1 MNREN
6 LRTLYLVVR
15 RPILKIASR
24 FVRVEN
30 FRLRLDHDNVGKI
43 LIICQPR
50 LGDNV
55 LSQPAFG
62 ALRTRYGKAELV
74 GLCNGYVREFLIETG
89 VVDRAVLDPGRGLRS
104 FLGTIR
110 RLRQERFDLVV
121 DLTTDFTLRPALVAF
136 FSNSAYT
143 IGCDAQGR
151 GFLFS
156 KHVPAP
162 DRLIH
167 EAAELSRI
175 VESLGVVI
183 PSTVP
188 ALKASGRICKEV
200 EAFFQK
206 ENIGRNDVVIALQP
220 SGHYPTQ
227 RWPARNFAA
236 LADLLS
242 NQAKVVLLEADA
254 DGKRAHEIG
263 ELMRSELCIYHSES
277 LGALMAFLKRC
288 SVFVCNN
295 SGTLHL
301 ASALGVPTVSTM
313 GPTVP
318 ERWWPLGDR
327 NIVVRKNLPC
337 MPCNSG
343 ICRIKTHDCMNLI
356 SVEEVFDAVGRAIQL
371 G

>member
-6 LRTLYLVVR
+6 LRTVYLVVR
-15 RPILKIASR
+15 RPILKIAFR
-24 FVRVEN
+24 FVRAGN
-30 FRLRLDHDNVGKI
+30 RRLRLDHGKVGKI

-55 LSQPAFG
+55 LSQPALG
-62 ALRTRYGKAELV
+62 ALRSWYDKAELV
-74 GLCNGYVREFLIETG
+74 GLCNKYVREFLLETG

-110 RLRQERFDLVV
+110 RLRQERFDLTV
-121 DLTTDFTLRPALVAF
+121 DFTTDFTLRPALIAF
-136 FSNSAYT
+136 FSNSKHT
-143 IGCDAQGR
+143 VGFDTQGR
-151 GFLFS
+151 GVLFDNFVRPVGRIGH
-156 KHVPAP
+156 KAV
-162 DRLIH
+162 
-167 EAAELSRI
+167 ELWGI
-175 VESLGVVI
+175 VESLGVTI

-188 ALKASGRICKEV
+188 ALKASDRICKEV

-242 NQAKVVLLEADA
+242 RKAKVVLLAADA

-263 ELMRSELCIYHSES
+263 ELMRSEPRIYHSES
-277 LGALMAFLKRC
+277 LGTLMAFLKRC
-288 SVFVCNN
+288 TVFVCNN

-301 ASALGVPTVSTM
+301 AAALGVPTVSTM
-313 GPTVP
+313 GPTIP

-356 SVEEVFDAVGRAIQL
+356 SVDDMLGAVGKAVQL
-371 G
+371 R